1 MEHRRFLLDKQEI
14 SDTQIVIKDKE
25 SLHRL
30 KNVLRVKKG
39 AEIIVLDGSC
49 KEYRVILT
57 SILKNEAQCEI
68 INQITHPLPELE
80 ITLFQALLKLPDRMD
95 LVIQKATELGVHKIV
110 PIKTTRS
117 VKNLSDTQNRHLRW
131 CKIASSAFL
140 QSGQVKIPIIE
151 QVKDFKEI
159 LENDFDLGLLFW
171 EEMKERNL
179 KRVINSAKT
188 KKVAVIIGPEGGF
201 NSNEVELAKEK
212 GIIPVSLGNQILR
225 SETASIVAISLVRY
239 ELS

>member
-1 MEHRRFLLDKQEI
+1 MEHRRFLVDKQEI
-14 SDTQIVIKDKE
+14 SGTQIVIKDKK

-30 KNVLRVKKG
+30 KNVLRLKKG

-49 KEYRVILT
+49 KEYKVILT

-80 ITLFQALLKLPDRMD
+80 ITLFQALLKLPDKMD
-95 LVIQKATELGVHKIV
+95 LIIQKATELGVHKIV
-110 PIKTTRS
+110 PIKTARS
-117 VKNLSDTQNRHLRW
+117 VADMQDRHIRW
-131 CKIASSAFL
+131 CNIASSAFL

-151 QVKDFKEI
+151 QAKDFKKI

-171 EEMKERNL
+171 EEMKEKNL
-179 KRVINSAKT
+179 KRVFSSAKT
-188 KKVAVIIGPEGGF
+188 KRVSVIIGPEGGF
-201 NSNEVELAKEK
+201 DSNEVELAKGK

-225 SETASIVAISLVRY
+225 SETASIVAISLVKY
-239 ELS
+239 ELE